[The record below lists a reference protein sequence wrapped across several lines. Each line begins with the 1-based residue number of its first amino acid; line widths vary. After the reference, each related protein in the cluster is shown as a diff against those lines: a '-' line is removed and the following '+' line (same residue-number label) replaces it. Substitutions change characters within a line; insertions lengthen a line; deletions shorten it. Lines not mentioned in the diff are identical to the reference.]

1 MGTGGVLPGQ
11 EPGYRGEQLGPPGG
25 RPAGGWWEAP
35 LRTRRRQPD
44 VPAPD
49 RPWDEI
55 LPGLWMGGHQYRG
68 RTGRLEFAVVRQEFD
83 LVQTLLRLPGH
94 GPDAEV
100 EHQVWPIPD
109 GPLDGT
115 QIAGVIRMAE
125 AACEALDRGRRVL
138 VRCYHGY
145 NRSGLVV
152 AHALIRRGSTA
163 DEAIRL
169 IRARRSSWA
178 LHNDLF
184 VDYLRA
190 GLTTARLLEDL
201 TD

>member
-1 MGTGGVLPGQ
+1 M
-11 EPGYRGEQLGPPGG
+11 
-25 RPAGGWWEAP
+25 
-35 LRTRRRQPD
+35 RTRRKQPD

-49 RPWDEI
+49 APWSEI
-55 LPGLWMGGHQYRG
+55 VPGLWMGGHEFRG
-68 RTGRLEFAVVRQEFD
+68 QTGQLEFAVVRDQFD

-94 GPDAEV
+94 GPDPGV
-100 EHQVWPIPD
+100 EHHVWPIPD

-115 QIAGVIRMAE
+115 QLAGVIRLAL
-125 AACEALDRGRRVL
+125 AASEALDAGRKVL

-152 AHALIRRGSTA
+152 AHALVRRGHSA
-163 DEAIRL
+163 EQAIRL
-169 IRARRSSWA
+169 IRSRRSPWA

-190 GLTTARLLEDL
+190 GLPTARLLEEL
-201 TD
+201 AE

>member
-1 MGTGGVLPGQ
+1 M
-11 EPGYRGEQLGPPGG
+11 
-25 RPAGGWWEAP
+25 
-35 LRTRRRQPD
+35 RTSRSRPD

-49 RPWDEI
+49 SPWDEI
-55 LPGLWMGGHQYRG
+55 VPGLWMGGHQVRG
-68 RTGRLEFAVVRQEFD
+68 PAGQLESVVVDRQFD

-94 GPDAEV
+94 GPDAGV
-100 EHQVWPIPD
+100 EHHVWPIPD

-115 QIAGVIRMAE
+115 QLAGVIRLAE
-125 AACEALDRGRRVL
+125 AACEALDAGRTVL
-138 VRCYHGY
+138 VRCFHGY

-152 AHALIRRGSTA
+152 AHALMRRGRTA
-163 DEAIRL
+163 EAAILL
-169 IRARRSSWA
+169 IRSRRSSWA

-190 GLTTARLLEDL
+190 GLTTARLLEEL